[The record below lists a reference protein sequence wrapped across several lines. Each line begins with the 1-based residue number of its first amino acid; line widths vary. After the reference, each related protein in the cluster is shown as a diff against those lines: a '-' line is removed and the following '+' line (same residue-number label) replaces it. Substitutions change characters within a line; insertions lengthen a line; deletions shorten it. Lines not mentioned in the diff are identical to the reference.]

1 MPRVVKRSASQPV
14 KSAPSRRGVPLTLFV
29 PPQLSQPVEKPPSG
43 PQWVHEVKLDGYR
56 MAARIDGGHAQL
68 LTRTGL
74 DWTDKYPSVV
84 AALANLNVKTAYLDG
99 ELCGVDEAGLPSFA
113 QTQAATDGE
122 REVRLVYYAFDILH
136 LDGRDV
142 SSLPLIERKALLE
155 PLVANKPGL
164 QFNGHD
170 TGDGELILKHAGK
183 LGFEGVV
190 SKTIDA
196 PYAPG
201 NRGLWRKAKA
211 LNRQEFVVVGWS
223 DPEGTRPH
231 LGALLLGYYTDDGKL
246 IYAGRVG
253 TGMPVKVLADIRR
266 RLEPLA
272 RKTSPLS
279 VPPPRST
286 RFGSPLVLSRVH
298 WAEPKLVAEITY
310 LTWTSDNLLRH
321 TVYVGLGRTSRR
333 SRCGGTPRARISATG
348 AFPCPVLSVSLPR

>member
-1 MPRVVKRSASQPV
+1 MSGVVKRSVSGAIKTSEPRSRQDATSPL
-14 KSAPSRRGVPLTLFV
+14 PSWI
-29 PPQLSQPVEKPPSG
+29 PPQLCQPVDKAPSG
-43 PQWVHEVKLDGYR
+43 PQWLHEIKLDGFR
-56 MAARIDGGHAQL
+56 MTARIENSRPQL

-74 DWTDKYPSVV
+74 DWTNKYPSVI
-84 AALANLNVKTAYLDG
+84 AALANVKAKTAYLDG
-99 ELCGVDEAGLPSFA
+99 ELCAVDDAGLPSFA
-113 QTQAATDGE
+113 HTQAATDGE
-122 REVRLVYYAFDILH
+122 RGVRLVYYVFDLLH

-142 SSLPLIERKALLE
+142 SGLPLIERKSVLE
-155 PLVANKPGL
+155 PLIAGKPGL
-164 QFNGHD
+164 QFNGHE

-201 NRGLWRKAKA
+201 NRGLWRKAKW

-253 TGMPVKVLADIRR
+253 TGMPVKVLADLRR
-266 RLEPLA
+266 RLEPLSRA
-272 RKTSPLS
+272 KSPLTA
-279 VPPPRST
+279 PPPRNT

-298 WAEPKLVAEITY
+298 WVEPQLVAEITY
-310 LTWTSDNLLRH
+310 LTWTGDGLLRH
-321 TVYVGLGRTSRR
+321 TVYIGLRSDKAATQVRREISRK
-333 SRCGGTPRARISATG
+333 G
-348 AFPCPVLSVSLPR
+348 